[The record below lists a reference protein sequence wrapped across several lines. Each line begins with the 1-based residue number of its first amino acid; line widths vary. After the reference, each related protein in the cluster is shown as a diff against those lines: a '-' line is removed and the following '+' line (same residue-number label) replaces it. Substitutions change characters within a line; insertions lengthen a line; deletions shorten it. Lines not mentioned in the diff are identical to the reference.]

1 MEVLSTVS
9 EIQALSLRLQ
19 KEGRSIGFVPTM
31 GYLHEGHLSLIDLIR
46 ERSDVLILSIFVNP
60 TQFGLGEDL
69 EKYPRDWERDLQLC
83 RERKVDYVFAPH
95 ADEIYLSDASTYV
108 SEEGVSSGLCGQAR
122 PTHFKG
128 VTTICAKLFNLCR
141 PTYLALGQKDAQ
153 QVVVLKRMIRDL
165 HFPIEVVIGPTIRE
179 ADGLALSSRNS
190 YLNEKQRADA
200 LLLHRA
206 LEAGKRLVD
215 EKGVR
220 SVDRVKAEVMN
231 VLRTGSF
238 IRVNYA
244 EVVDRETMKMEPEI
258 ELGRSMLV
266 VAVWIDTIR
275 LIDNMPLNEHE
286 S

>member
-9 EIQALSLRLQ
+9 EIQALSLLLQ

-179 ADGLALSSRNS
+179 ADGLAMSSRNA

-206 LEAGKRLVD
+206 LEAGRRLVD

-244 EVVDRETMKMEPEI
+244 EVVDRETMKMEPGI

-275 LIDNMPLNEHE
+275 LIDNMPLDEQAG
-286 S
+286 

>member
-19 KEGRSIGFVPTM
+19 KEGKTIGFVPTM

-200 LLLHRA
+200 LLLNQA

-244 EVVDRETMKMEPEI
+244 EVVDRETMKMEPGI

-275 LIDNMPLNEHE
+275 LIDNMPLDEQAG
-286 S
+286 

>member
-31 GYLHEGHLSLIDLIR
+31 GYLHGGHLSLIDLIR

>member
-9 EIQALSLRLQ
+9 EIQALSLGLQ
-19 KEGRSIGFVPTM
+19 KEGKTIGFVPTM
-31 GYLHEGHLSLIDLIR
+31 GYLHQGHLSLIDLIR

-83 RERKVDYVFAPH
+83 RERKVDYVFAPNT
-95 ADEIYLSDASTYV
+95 DEVYLADASTFV

-122 PTHFKG
+122 PTHFRG

-206 LEAGKRLVD
+206 LEAGRRLVD

-231 VLRTGSF
+231 ILRNGSF

-244 EVVDRETMKMEPEI
+244 EVVDRETMEVEAEI

-266 VAVWIDTIR
+266 VAAWVDTIR

>member
-9 EIQALSLRLQ
+9 EIQALSLGLQ
-19 KEGRSIGFVPTM
+19 KEGKTIGFVPTM

-83 RERKVDYVFAPH
+83 RERKVDYVFAPNT
-95 ADEIYLSDASTYV
+95 DEVYLADASTFV

-206 LEAGKRLVD
+206 LEAGRRLVD

-220 SVDRVKAEVMN
+220 SVDRVKSEVMN
-231 VLRTGSF
+231 ILRNGSF

-244 EVVDRETMKMEPEI
+244 DVVDRETMEVEAEI

-266 VAVWIDTIR
+266 VAAWVDTIR

>member
-200 LLLHRA
+200 LLLNQA

-244 EVVDRETMKMEPEI
+244 EVVDRETMKMEPGI

-275 LIDNMPLNEHE
+275 LIDNMPLDEQAG
-286 S
+286 

>member
-9 EIQALSLRLQ
+9 EIQALSLSLQ
-19 KEGRSIGFVPTM
+19 KEGKTIGFVPTM

-200 LLLHRA
+200 PLLNQA
-206 LEAGKRLVD
+206 LEAGMRLVD

-244 EVVDRETMKMEPEI
+244 EVVDRETMKMEPGI

-275 LIDNMPLNEHE
+275 LIDNMPLDEQAG
-286 S
+286 

>member
-46 ERSDVLILSIFVNP
+46 KRSDVLILSIFVNP

>member
-46 ERSDVLILSIFVNP
+46 GRSDVLILSIFVNP

-83 RERKVDYVFAPH
+83 RERKVDYVLAPH

-206 LEAGKRLVD
+206 LEAGRRLVD

-244 EVVDRETMKMEPEI
+244 EVVNRETMNLESEI
-258 ELGRSMLV
+258 ELGLSMLV

-275 LIDNMPLNEHE
+275 LIDNMPLNE
-286 S
+286 

>member
-31 GYLHEGHLSLIDLIR
+31 GCLHEGHLSLIDLIR

-179 ADGLALSSRNS
+179 ADGLAMSSRNA

-206 LEAGKRLVD
+206 LEAGRRLVD

-275 LIDNMPLNEHE
+275 LIDNMPLDEQAG
-286 S
+286 

>member
-9 EIQALSLRLQ
+9 EIQALSLGLQ
-19 KEGRSIGFVPTM
+19 KEGKTIGFVPTM

-83 RERKVDYVFAPH
+83 RERKVDYVFAPNT
-95 ADEIYLSDASTYV
+95 DEVYLSDASTFV

-153 QVVVLKRMIRDL
+153 QVVVIKRMIRDL

-200 LLLHRA
+200 LLLNQA

-231 VLRTGSF
+231 ILRNGSF

-244 EVVDRETMKMEPEI
+244 EVVDRETMEVEAEI

-266 VAVWIDTIR
+266 VAAWVDTIR

>member
-19 KEGRSIGFVPTM
+19 KEGKTIGFVPTM

-83 RERKVDYVFAPH
+83 RERKVDYVFAPNT
-95 ADEIYLSDASTYV
+95 DEVYLSDATTYV

-141 PTYLALGQKDAQ
+141 PTCLALGQKDAQ

-165 HFPIEVVIGPTIRE
+165 HFPIQVVVGPTIRE
-179 ADGLALSSRNS
+179 KDGLAMSSRNA

-200 LLLHRA
+200 LLLNQA
-206 LEAGKRLVD
+206 LHAGRKLVD

-220 SVDRVKAEVMN
+220 NVDRVKAELIN
-231 VLRTGSF
+231 VLCTGSF
-238 IRVNYA
+238 MRVNYA
-244 EVVDRETMKMEPEI
+244 EVVDRESMNLESEI
-258 ELGRSMLV
+258 VIGRSMLV

-275 LIDNMPLNEHE
+275 LIDNLPLDEQT